1 MFAPEN
7 RIPVDSKPG
16 SAGVEDTRRRTGP
29 GANLG
34 APMPIAILMPA
45 YNEPGRLA
53 ETLRGVR
60 AGAEAL
66 GGVSVFLVDDG
77 GEPAID
83 PADLPSPDDCFR
95 LVLARHAVNL
105 GQGAALETARQ
116 LALGDGDFLAYVTMD
131 SDGQHRIEDVAAL
144 VAAIDGGADVALG
157 DRFAGDSD
165 VPAARR
171 ALLHA
176 ARLFEHA
183 VTGLALSDAHNGFR
197 AFSRRALARVQ
208 IRENRMAH
216 ATEITRHISAARR
229 DERMKVVEVPV
240 SVRYTR
246 ETLAKGQA
254 SLGAFAIL
262 RDLFYRYLFEETK

>member
-1 MFAPEN
+1 
-7 RIPVDSKPG
+7 
-16 SAGVEDTRRRTGP
+16 
-29 GANLG
+29 
-34 APMPIAILMPA
+34 MPIAILMPA

-53 ETLRGVR
+53 ETLRGVG
-60 AGAEAL
+60 AGAAAL
-66 GGVSVFLVDDG
+66 GGVTVFLVDDG
-77 GEPAID
+77 SEPAIL
-83 PADLPSPDDCFR
+83 PAELPSPTEGFR

-116 LALGDGDFLAYVTMD
+116 LALREPPFAAYVTMD

-144 VAAIDGGADVALG
+144 VGAIADGADIALG

-165 VPAARR
+165 VPAPRR

-176 ARLFEHA
+176 ARVFEHA
-183 VTGLALSDAHNGFR
+183 VTGLSLSDAHNGLR
-197 AFSRRALARVQ
+197 AFGQRALGQVQ

-216 ATEITRHISAARR
+216 ATEITRQVARAR
-229 DERMKVVEVPV
+229 DGEGMRVVEVPV
-240 SVRYTR
+240 HVRYTR

>member
-1 MFAPEN
+1 MS
-7 RIPVDSKPG
+7 V
-16 SAGVEDTRRRTGP
+16 
-29 GANLG
+29 
-34 APMPIAILMPA
+34 AILMPA

-53 ETLRGVR
+53 ATLRGVR
-60 AGAEAL
+60 EKAAEL

-77 GEPAID
+77 SEPPID
-83 PADLPSPDDCFR
+83 PGDLPSPSADLR
-95 LVLARHAVNL
+95 LFFARHPLNL

-116 LALGDGDFLAYVTMD
+116 LSLREGPFRAYVTMD
-131 SDGQHRIEDVAAL
+131 ADGQHRIEDVAAL
-144 VAAIDGGADVALG
+144 VAAVEKGADVALG
-157 DRFAGDSD
+157 DRFAGQSN
-165 VPAARR
+165 VPAPRR

-176 ARLFEHA
+176 ARLFERA

-197 AFSRRALARVQ
+197 AFSRRALEQVQ

-216 ATEITRHISAARR
+216 ATEITRQISRARR
-229 DERMKVVEVPV
+229 GDGLTVVEVPV

-246 ETLAKGQA
+246 ETMAKGQA